1 MRTDGVV
8 LITTV
13 TSGGVR
19 TTMSNTSQLVGT
31 SALLVAIAFVAIL
44 GACEG
49 ESSRQQAAVDPS
61 AIRAEIDQ
69 LRSEYEAAVAK
80 GAPDAI
86 AALLADGA
94 VMVRPGAP
102 DWDAM
107 AAAASGAP
115 FPPGAKITITP
126 IEVVALSKEWAYEFG
141 TSVTTYTPDDADKA
155 QRLRDT
161 YLILFRNTGD
171 GWKAYREVASSA
183 PPPSGWPT
191 D

>member
-1 MRTDGVV
+1 MAN
-8 LITTV
+8 TT
-13 TSGGVR
+13 
-19 TTMSNTSQLVGT
+19 QLVGRI
-31 SALLVAIAFVAIL
+31 SSLLAAIAFVAIL
-44 GACEG
+44 GACQG
-49 ESSRQQAAVDPS
+49 KSSQPQTAVDPS
-61 AIRAEIDQ
+61 AFRGEIDQ

-80 GAPDAI
+80 GAPDAM

-94 VMVRPGAP
+94 VMVRPGGQ

-115 FPPGAKITITP
+115 FPPGARITITP
-126 IEVVALSKEWAYEFG
+126 IEVVALSREWAYEFG
-141 TSVTTYTPDDADKA
+141 TAVTTYTPAGADEA
-155 QRLRDT
+155 QQLRDT

-183 PPPSGWPT
+183 PPPGGWPG